1 MLGITHPLSGLLYEQ
16 DGQGNI
22 KVSDSTKWGLFR
34 TDGKWI
40 SGEIFECDPQ
50 MCGWVGGPKFV
61 NYRLDT
67 SFDKR

>member
-1 MLGITHPLSGLLYEQ
+1 MFGIMHPLTGLLYEQ
-16 DGQGNI
+16 DGKGHI
-22 KVSDSTKWGLFR
+22 KVSGNSKWGLFQL
-34 TDGKWI
+34 DGKWI
-40 SGEIFECDPQ
+40 EGEIFECDPQ